1 MVVSKHLEGISR
13 LFKLEKYS
21 DTHNAD
27 LENGI
32 EYGFGLVLGVS
43 SAVLVILL
51 LFFVL
56 KTIMIVL

>member
-1 MVVSKHLEGISR
+1 MVVSKHLKAVSR
-13 LFKLEKYS
+13 IFKPDKYS
-21 DTHNAD
+21 DMRNTD

>member
-1 MVVSKHLEGISR
+1 MAVSKHLKGISR
-13 LFKLEKYS
+13 VLKLDRYS
-21 DTHNAD
+21 DRNNTD

-32 EYGFGLVLGVS
+32 EYGFGLVLGAS

-56 KTIMIVL
+56 KSVMIVL

>member
-1 MVVSKHLEGISR
+1 MVVLKHLKGVSQ
-13 LFKLEKYS
+13 LFKLDKYS
-21 DTHNAD
+21 DKHNTD

-43 SAVLVILL
+43 SAVLVIVL

-56 KTIMIVL
+56 KTIMIGL

>member
-1 MVVSKHLEGISR
+1 MAG
-13 LFKLEKYS
+13 FKGLKSIYRFFRIDKYS
-21 DTHNAD
+21 DKQNTD

-56 KTIMIVL
+56 KSIIMVL